1 MLAKDVE
8 KLKEEVI
15 GLQARRRED
24 ALLEEGRKEE
34 EGKNVGET

>member
-34 EGKNVGET
+34 EKR